1 MFMVYLSANN
11 IESGSMSIKIITRLK
26 AVSIAVIPLFLLSCS
41 LIFETDKPLYLLW
54 DKAEKKSDKLI
65 IFIPGVYD
73 SVDKFKKE
81 HFFSDAR
88 EAGIKADMV
97 AININAGH
105 LVERVMISRIRKDV
119 FRLIRNDGYKNIWIV
134 GVSIGGLSSLVY
146 LQHHEKD
153 LCGVV
158 VIAPF
163 LADDKFIKEVR
174 KFGGIKKWLPEV
186 EKIKDSVDEQINS
199 LWSWL
204 TTKNDFSNIYL
215 GYGKQDRLIVGS
227 HLLETF
233 LEPSHV
239 VSMDGEHDW
248 DTGRKLWLEQL
259 KSRAETGLLGSCN

>member
-1 MFMVYLSANN
+1 MIPKTMIRVRAF
-11 IESGSMSIKIITRLK
+11 I
-26 AVSIAVIPLFLLSCS
+26 IAVTPLFLLSCS

-73 SVDKFKKE
+73 SVDKFKRE
-81 HFFSDAR
+81 SFFRDAR
-88 EAGIKADMV
+88 KAGIKADMV

-105 LVERVMISRIRKDV
+105 LAKRVMIPRIRKDV
-119 FRLIRNDGYKNIWIV
+119 FRPTRNEGYKNIWMV

-158 VIAPF
+158 VLAPF
-163 LADDKFIKEVR
+163 LADDRLIEEVR
-174 KFGGIKKWLPEV
+174 KFGGIKKWVPEA
-186 EKIKDSVDEQINS
+186 EKIKDSIDDQINS
-199 LWSWL
+199 LWNWL

-215 GYGKQDRLIVGS
+215 GYGKQDRFIVGS

-248 DTGRKLWLEQL
+248 IAGRKLWNEQL
-259 KSRAETGLLGSCN
+259 NTREETGLLGSCN

>member
-1 MFMVYLSANN
+1 MFYLSDKQYVENVYMN
-11 IESGSMSIKIITRLK
+11 SKIKIKQKL
-26 AVSIAVIPLFLLSCS
+26 VSIVFIPLFLLSCS
-41 LIFETDKPLYLLW
+41 LMFETDKPLILLW

-81 HFFSDAR
+81 FFFSDAR
-88 EAGIKADMV
+88 EAGIKADIV

-105 LVERVMISRIRKDV
+105 LAEKVMIPRIRKDI

-146 LQHHEKD
+146 LHHHEKD

-158 VIAPF
+158 VLAPY
-163 LADDKFIKEVR
+163 LADDRLIEEVR
-174 KFGGIKKWLPEV
+174 KFGGIKKWVPAA
-186 EKIKDSVDEQINS
+186 EKIKDSIDDQINS
-199 LWSWL
+199 LWRWL

-215 GYGKQDRLIVGS
+215 GYGKQDRYLVGS

-239 VSMDGEHDW
+239 ISLDGEHDW
-248 DTGRKLWLEQL
+248 VTGRKLWNEQL
-259 KSRAETGLLGSCN
+259 NTRKETGLLGSCN

>member
-1 MFMVYLSANN
+1 MKSKMKL
-11 IESGSMSIKIITRLK
+11 
-26 AVSIAVIPLFLLSCS
+26 VSIAFLLLFLLSCS
-41 LIFETDKPLYLLW
+41 LIFETEKPLYLLW

-73 SVDKFKKE
+73 SVDKFKRE
-81 HFFSDAR
+81 SFFNDAR
-88 EAGIKADMV
+88 EAGIRADMV

-105 LVERVMISRIRKDV
+105 LAKRVMIPRIQKDV
-119 FRLIRNDGYKNIWIV
+119 FRLTRNQGYKNIWMV

-146 LQHHEKD
+146 LQHHEKA

-158 VIAPF
+158 VLAPF
-163 LADDKFIKEVR
+163 LADDRLIKEAR
-174 KFGGIKKWLPEV
+174 KFGGIKKWVPAA
-186 EKIKDSVDEQINS
+186 EKIKDSIDDQINS
-199 LWSWL
+199 LWRWL

-215 GYGKQDRLIVGS
+215 AYGKQDRFIVGS

-248 DTGRKLWLEQL
+248 ITGRKLWNEQL
-259 KSRAETGLLGSCN
+259 NTRKETGLLGSCN

>member
-1 MFMVYLSANN
+1 MKSKMKL
-11 IESGSMSIKIITRLK
+11 
-26 AVSIAVIPLFLLSCS
+26 VSIAFLLLFLLSCS
-41 LIFETDKPLYLLW
+41 LIFETEKPLYLLW

-65 IFIPGVYD
+65 IFIPGIYD
-73 SVDKFKKE
+73 SVDKFKRE
-81 HFFSDAR
+81 YFFSDAR

-105 LVERVMISRIRKDV
+105 LAERVMIPRIRKDV

-158 VIAPF
+158 VLAPY
-163 LADDKFIKEVR
+163 LADDRLIEEVR
-174 KFGGIKKWLPEV
+174 KFGGIKKWLPAAE
-186 EKIKDSVDEQINS
+186 EIKDSIDEQINS

-204 TTKNDFSNIYL
+204 IIKNNFSNIYL
-215 GYGKQDRLIVGS
+215 GYGKQDRLIIGS

-248 DTGRKLWLEQL
+248 DTGRKLWNEQL
-259 KSRAETGLLGSCN
+259 NTREETGLLDSCN